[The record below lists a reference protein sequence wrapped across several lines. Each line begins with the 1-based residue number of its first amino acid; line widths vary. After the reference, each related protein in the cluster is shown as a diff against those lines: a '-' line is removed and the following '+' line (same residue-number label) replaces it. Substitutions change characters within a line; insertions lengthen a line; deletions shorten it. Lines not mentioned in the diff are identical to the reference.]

1 MEIVVQNVYRIRE
14 NEIHNWWLWTRKM
27 YWGLGL
33 LPGTSQKWKVSPM
46 GKSRL
51 CAKSGICF
59 NWIKCLFWHFPGREL
74 FLLFRYV
81 YNADFCRNW
90 ICKLVAFSL
99 CSISN
104 CKVFS
109 LYTNYTI
116 PYILCSVNQQTTIS
130 SIYPYCSITYYT
142 QYLVF
147 NHSFKPQYIVLPG
160 TVVPIRVLPAQAHA
174 RARTRFR
181 VFLKIL

>member
-1 MEIVVQNVYRIRE
+1 MPV
-14 NEIHNWWLWTRKM
+14 LS
-27 YWGLGL
+27 L
-33 LPGTSQKWKVSPM
+33 
-46 GKSRL
+46 SR
-51 CAKSGICF
+51 
-59 NWIKCLFWHFPGREL
+59 PEL

-81 YNADFCRNW
+81 YSADFCRELNLQ
-90 ICKLVAFSL
+90 ISCIFVVFDIKM
-99 CSISN
+99 ISN
-104 CKVFS
+104 VACATFCKVFS
-109 LYTNYTI
+109 LYINYVI

-130 SIYPYCSITYYT
+130 SIYLYCSISHYT

>member
-1 MEIVVQNVYRIRE
+1 
-14 NEIHNWWLWTRKM
+14 M

-46 GKSRL
+46 GKSRF
-51 CAKSGICF
+51 CAKSGIHF
-59 NWIKCLFWHFPGREL
+59 NWIKCLFCHFPCREL
-74 FLLFRYV
+74 NLQISCIFVVF
-81 YNADFCRNW
+81 D
-90 ICKLVAFSL
+90 IKM
-99 CSISN
+99 ISN
-104 CKVFS
+104 VACATFCKVFS
-109 LYTNYTI
+109 LYINYVI

-130 SIYPYCSITYYT
+130 SIYLYCSISHYT
-142 QYLVF
+142 QYLAF

>member
-1 MEIVVQNVYRIRE
+1 MKFIIGDYEQERCTGISACCLE
-14 NEIHNWWLWTRKM
+14 CLKNEKYPPW
-27 YWGLGL
+27 
-33 LPGTSQKWKVSPM
+33 
-46 GKSRL
+46 GKSRF
-51 CAKSGICF
+51 CAKSGFCF
-59 NWIKCLFWHFPGREL
+59 NWIKCLFLHFPGREL
-74 FLLFRYV
+74 FLFFQYV
-81 YNADFCRNW
+81 YSADFCRELNLQ
-90 ICKLVAFSL
+90 ISCIFVVFDIKM
-99 CSISN
+99 ISN
-104 CKVFS
+104 VAHATFCKVFS

-130 SIYPYCSITYYT
+130 SIYPHCSITYYT

>member
-1 MEIVVQNVYRIRE
+1 MGERLWWLKEIGIFVEIVVQNVYRIRE

-27 YWGLGL
+27 YWDLGL
-33 LPGTSQKWKVSPM
+33 LPGMPQKWKVSPM
-46 GKSRL
+46 GKSRF

-99 CSISN
+99 CSIS
-104 CKVFS
+104 KWYQMLHVQHFVKYFYFTPIMLFS
-109 LYTNYTI
+109 
-116 PYILCSVNQQTTIS
+116 IS
-130 SIYPYCSITYYT
+130 CIQFTK
-142 QYLVF
+142 
-147 NHSFKPQYIVLPG
+147 NHNI
-160 TVVPIRVLPAQAHA
+160 
-174 RARTRFR
+174 
-181 VFLKIL
+181 